1 MDGDDLAGLSG
12 VEDCAA
18 RWLLRRF
25 HIPEVPGS
33 NPGEPIRLGT
43 GEKFAKMLFLR
54 VDDNF

>member
-1 MDGDDLAGLSG
+1 MDGDDLAALSG

-43 GEKFAKMLFLR
+43 GEKFAKN
-54 VDDNF
+54 VIPAGG